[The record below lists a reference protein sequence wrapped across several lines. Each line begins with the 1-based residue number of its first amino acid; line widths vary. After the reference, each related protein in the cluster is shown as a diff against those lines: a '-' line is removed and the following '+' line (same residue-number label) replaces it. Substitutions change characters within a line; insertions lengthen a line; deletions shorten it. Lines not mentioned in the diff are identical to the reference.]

1 MKIRTQIFSL
11 KSVCPFAFIFFII
24 LLGCNRKSEQTNA
37 SPAQNI
43 TDRIELTDM
52 NGQPIDLN
60 QYKGKTVFINFWA
73 TWCKPCLA
81 EMPSIERAQAILKDE
96 NITFLLASNEEL
108 KRIQSFMAKSKL
120 KLNYV
125 QAQNIEALNIQ
136 ALPTT
141 FIIDPKGKL
150 VFSEAGYRQWDQR
163 ENIKLISE
171 IINNDE

>member
-1 MKIRTQIFSL
+1 MKIGTQIFSF
-11 KSVCPFAFIFFII
+11 KSVSLLAFILFII
-24 LLGCNRKSEQTNA
+24 LLGCNKKPEQTEA
-37 SPAQNI
+37 SPDQNI
-43 TDRIELTDM
+43 TGRIELADM
-52 NGQPIDLN
+52 NRQPIDLN
-60 QYKGKTVFINFWA
+60 QYRGSTVFINFWA

-96 NITFLLASNEEL
+96 NITFLLASNEESS
-108 KRIQSFMAKSKL
+108 RIENFKAKSKL

-141 FIIDPKGKL
+141 FIIDPNGKL
-150 VFSEAGYRQWDQR
+150 VFSEAGYRQWDEP